1 MTDSFQRGGEWG
13 YWLKEGEVVGLRPCM
28 HRTLNT
34 DNSMLMARG
43 GGARAGWRWA
53 KGRNWD
59 FLL

>member
-28 HRTLNT
+28 HRTLN
-34 DNSMLMARG
+34 NSMLMARG